1 MVLQFFIH
9 LLNIIILKLNNIWL
23 KLYNIWLQLYSVS
36 FQVCGGFLRTSFSL
50 QDKGPSHL
58 PYGHFVHAV
67 PLWLQESH
75 EVPDDTTLGFFT
87 SHL

>member
-23 KLYNIWLQLYSVS
+23 KFCSVS

-58 PYGHFVHAV
+58 LYGHFVHLV
-67 PLWLQESH
+67 PLWPQESH